1 MQIPFYFDYACP
13 WAFLGSTRV
22 EAYLKDLDVEV
33 DFRPVDLPAL
43 KEPSG
48 PAPEL
53 GPRKQSNFANDLR
66 HWCELAGVELHPD
79 ARKLTRSSTRL
90 ALKAAM
96 VAKDAGRFAAF
107 HYPAYRARW
116 SQARDLADRGLIRE
130 LFEATGLDADASLAR
145 AESPE
150 LEARLVAQTREAIE
164 RGVFGVPTAFV
175 GDEMMWGNDRLELV
189 RFYAQKA
196 TRPA

>member
-13 WAFLGSTRV
+13 WAFLGSSRV
-22 EAYLKDLDVEV
+22 EAYLKDLDAEV
-33 DFRPVDLPAL
+33 DFRPVDLAAL
-43 KEPSG
+43 KEPGG

-53 GPRKQSNFANDLR
+53 GPRKQRNYANDLR
-66 HWCELAGVELHPD
+66 HWCELVGVELHPD
-79 ARKLTRSSTRL
+79 ARKLVGKSTKL

-96 VAKDAGRFAAF
+96 VAKDAGRLAAF

-116 SQARDLADRGLIRE
+116 SEARDLSDRNLIRE
-130 LFEATGLDADASLAR
+130 LLAGTGLDADASLAR

-150 LEARLVAQTREAIE
+150 LEARLAAQTRDAIE

-196 TRPA
+196 TRAR